1 MRTRIAMNGLIGRH
15 SRRVTLAS
23 SYHPHYY
30 PLMELTEVM
39 KALADTNRLRIL
51 NLLGDQTLCV
61 CDLEDV
67 LQLNQSNLSRHL
79 AKLRQAGL
87 ISARKQGLFAY
98 YSRRALPEPYNRV
111 VEEVCNA
118 MLETKEWAADRR
130 ALASRSACSPVV
142 LASS

>member
-1 MRTRIAMNGLIGRH
+1 
-15 SRRVTLAS
+15 
-23 SYHPHYY
+23 
-30 PLMELTEVM
+30 MELTEVM

-67 LQLNQSNLSRHL
+67 LRLNQSNLSRHL
-79 AKLRQAGL
+79 AKLKQAGL

-118 MLETKEWAADRR
+118 MLETKEWAADRQ
-130 ALASRSACSPVV
+130 ALTGRSACSPV
-142 LASS
+142 LLPSG